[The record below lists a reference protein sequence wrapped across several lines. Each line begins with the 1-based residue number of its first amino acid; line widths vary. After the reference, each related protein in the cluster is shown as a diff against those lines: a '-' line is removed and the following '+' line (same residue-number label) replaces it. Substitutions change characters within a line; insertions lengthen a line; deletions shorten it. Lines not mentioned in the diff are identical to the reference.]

1 MCVCG
6 WETGGAMWRNEFRRF
21 FGAGRVEGIGRPG
34 PGPEPDPERHV
45 GEVFLVLL
53 AMIVVVSVL
62 GLS

>member
-1 MCVCG
+1 
-6 WETGGAMWRNEFRRF
+6 MWRNEFRRI
-21 FGAGRVEGIGRPG
+21 FGAGRVEGTGRPG

>member
-1 MCVCG
+1 
-6 WETGGAMWRNEFRRF
+6 MWRNEFRRF
-21 FGAGRVEGIGRPG
+21 FGAGRVEGIGR
-34 PGPEPDPERHV
+34 PEPDPERHV